1 MHLAVVSSIQ
11 AVRSGLRVMLSDRS
25 ETQLAQ
31 LRISEAA
38 TLQECADW
46 LPELDLVILASLQ
59 FSSAGLAALLSPE
72 GRLALLL
79 LTDDPQSAAGLS
91 GLGLRA
97 WGLLPLESTAAEL
110 NAAVSALLEGLLVL
124 SPIFAQRAALLP
136 APDPSVASPSEPL
149 SQREIEVLQHLAQG
163 LPNKQIALRL
173 GISEHT
179 VKFHV
184 SSIYTKLDATNRTE
198 AVRLGVQSGWIT
210 L

>member
-1 MHLAVVSSIQ
+1 
-11 AVRSGLRVMLSDRS
+11 MLGERPPDR
-25 ETQLAQ
+25 LAQ

-38 TLQECADW
+38 SLQECAAW
-46 LPELDLVILASLQ
+46 LPELDLLILAGLSPSLASLP
-59 FSSAGLAALLSPE
+59 GLLPPE
-72 GRLALLL
+72 ARLAVLLL
-79 LTDDPQSAAGLS
+79 ADDPSLAS
-91 GLGLRA
+91 GLPGLPLRA
-97 WGLLPLESTAAEL
+97 WGLLPLEATAAEL
-110 NAAVSALLEGLLVL
+110 NAAVDALLEGLLVV
-124 SPIFAQRAALLP
+124 SPVLARKVAWLAASN
-136 APDPSVASPSEPL
+136 PSGASPADPL

-198 AVRLGVQSGWIT
+198 AVRLGVQLGWIT

>member
-1 MHLAVVSSIQ
+1 MHLAVVSPIQ

-25 ETQLAQ
+25 ETQLAH

-38 TLQECADW
+38 TLQECAAW
-46 LPELDLVILASLQ
+46 LSELDLVILAGLQ

-91 GLGLRA
+91 GLDLRA

-110 NAAVSALLEGLLVL
+110 NAAVNALLEGLLVV
-124 SPIFAQRAALLP
+124 SPIFAQHAARLP
-136 APDPSVASPSEPL
+136 APDPSVASPTEPL

-198 AVRLGVQSGWIT
+198 AVRLGVQLGWIT